1 MRIRKRRMRWGR
13 SEIAQGVDQWIGI
26 FLAIVICFFAL
37 QQSYG
42 AQNMHDITQ
51 AEPDHL
57 AVHTM
62 ERQQGSFLDI
72 LGRSELTQSEQA
84 RLTVSARITRLNAE
98 RNVIL
103 WAGLASGFAGN
114 ATRVEWCYCRS
125 DIWVC
130 DCTNDALTESTS
142 RRPAYA
148 RLLDRAVRVWRAEK
162 VALLGR

>member
-51 AEPDHL
+51 
-57 AVHTM
+57 
-62 ERQQGSFLDI
+62 QGSFLDI
-72 LGRSELTQSEQA
+72 LGRSELTQLEQA

-114 ATRVEWCYCRS
+114 ATRIYLASCRIENIFVRSHAWIMAYIHWQDGEKAS
-125 DIWVC
+125 DS
-130 DCTNDALTESTS
+130 L
-142 RRPAYA
+142 
-148 RLLDRAVRVWRAEK
+148 K
-162 VALLGR
+162 

>member
-1 MRIRKRRMRWGR
+1 MRIQKSRMRWGR

-37 QQSYG
+37 QQGYG
-42 AQNMHDITQ
+42 VQNMHDITQ

-84 RLTVSARITRLNAE
+84 RLTVSARITRLNATSFCGQDLQVDLSGM
-98 RNVIL
+98 RPGFIWHPAVSKTYLCAAMRGL
-103 WAGLASGFAGN
+103 WHTYTGRMGKKL
-114 ATRVEWCYCRS
+114 
-125 DIWVC
+125 
-130 DCTNDALTESTS
+130 LT
-142 RRPAYA
+142 
-148 RLLDRAVRVWRAEK
+148 L
-162 VALLGR
+162 

>member
-1 MRIRKRRMRWGR
+1 MRIQKSRMRC
-13 SEIAQGVDQWIGI
+13 VGI
-26 FLAIVICFFAL
+26 FLAVVICFFAL

-72 LGRSELTQSEQA
+72 LGRSELTQFEQA

-98 RNVIL
+98 RNIIL
-103 WAGLASGFAGN
+103 WAGLASGFASNFWNVFPARPKAAPQKIAASMRGRRRVLIVN
-114 ATRVEWCYCRS
+114 AAPFVS
-125 DIWVC
+125 FPF
-130 DCTNDALTESTS
+130 NTS
-142 RRPAYA
+142 RTVPGIYM
-148 RLLDRAVRVWRAEK
+148 VFP
-162 VALLGR
+162 

>member
-84 RLTVSARITRLNAE
+84 RLTVRARAHAAE
-98 RNVIL
+98 CRTQHHFVGRTCKRICRKCYPDL
-103 WAGLASGFAGN
+103 SGHPAVSKTYLCAAMRGSWH
-114 ATRVEWCYCRS
+114 TYTGRMGKKL
-125 DIWVC
+125 
-130 DCTNDALTESTS
+130 LT
-142 RRPAYA
+142 
-148 RLLDRAVRVWRAEK
+148 L
-162 VALLGR
+162 

>member
-1 MRIRKRRMRWGR
+1 MPGKGGNHADTKKPDAVCRHLFG
-13 SEIAQGVDQWIGI
+13 GCH
-26 FLAIVICFFAL
+26 LFFC
-37 QQSYG
+37 G
-42 AQNMHDITQ
+42 AANMYDITQ

-114 ATRVEWCYCRS
+114 ATRIYLASCRIENIFVRSHAWIMAYIHWQDGEKAS
-125 DIWVC
+125 DS
-130 DCTNDALTESTS
+130 L
-142 RRPAYA
+142 
-148 RLLDRAVRVWRAEK
+148 K
-162 VALLGR
+162 

>member
-37 QQSYG
+37 QQGYG
-42 AQNMHDITQ
+42 VQNMHDITQ

-72 LGRSELTQSEQA
+72 LGRSELTQLEQA
-84 RLTVSARITRLNAE
+84 RLTVSARITRECRTQRHFVGRTCKRICRECYPNLSG
-98 RNVIL
+98 IL
-103 WAGLASGFAGN
+103 PYRKHICAQPCVDYGIHTLAGWGKSF
-114 ATRVEWCYCRS
+114 
-125 DIWVC
+125 
-130 DCTNDALTESTS
+130 
-142 RRPAYA
+142 
-148 RLLDRAVRVWRAEK
+148 
-162 VALLGR
+162 

>member
-42 AQNMHDITQ
+42 VQNMYDITQ

-72 LGRSELTQSEQA
+72 LGRSELTQFEQA
-84 RLTVSARITRLNAE
+84 RLTVRARVTRLNAE
-98 RNVIL
+98 RNIIL

-114 ATRVEWCYCRS
+114 ATRIYLASCRTGENAIIRS
-125 DIWVC
+125 GCLECKVLC
-130 DCTNDALTESTS
+130 SYGN
-142 RRPAYA
+142 RRIIDHLFHAYKA
-148 RLLDRAVRVWRAEK
+148 KLCHVS
-162 VALLGR
+162 G

>member
-1 MRIRKRRMRWGR
+1 MRIQKSRMRC
-13 SEIAQGVDQWIGI
+13 VGI
-26 FLAIVICFFAL
+26 FLAVVICFFAV
-37 QQSYG
+37 QQSYSV
-42 AQNMHDITQ
+42 QNMYDITQ

-114 ATRVEWCYCRS
+114 ATRIY
-125 DIWVC
+125 
-130 DCTNDALTESTS
+130 LGH
-142 RRPAYA
+142 PAVSKTYLCA
-148 RLLDRAVRVWRAEK
+148 AMRGSWHTYTGRMGKKLLNSLK
-162 VALLGR
+162 

>member
-37 QQSYG
+37 QQGYG
-42 AQNMHDITQ
+42 VQNMHDITQ

-72 LGRSELTQSEQA
+72 LGRSELTQFEQA
-84 RLTVSARITRLNAE
+84 RLTVRARVTRLNAE
-98 RNVIL
+98 RNIIL

-114 ATRVEWCYCRS
+114 ATRIYLASCRIENIFVRSHAWIMAYIHWQDGEKAS
-125 DIWVC
+125 DS
-130 DCTNDALTESTS
+130 L
-142 RRPAYA
+142 
-148 RLLDRAVRVWRAEK
+148 K
-162 VALLGR
+162 

>member
-103 WAGLASGFAGN
+103 WAGLASGF
-114 ATRVEWCYCRS
+114 
-125 DIWVC
+125 IWHPAVSKTYLC
-130 DCTNDALTESTS
+130 AAMRGSWHTYTGRMGKKLLT
-142 RRPAYA
+142 
-148 RLLDRAVRVWRAEK
+148 L
-162 VALLGR
+162 

>member
-1 MRIRKRRMRWGR
+1 MRIRKRRMRC
-13 SEIAQGVDQWIGI
+13 VGI
-26 FLAIVICFFAL
+26 FLAVVICFFAV

-84 RLTVSARITRLNAE
+84 RLTVSARVTRLNAVGRTCKRICRE
-98 RNVIL
+98 CYPDLSGIL
-103 WAGLASGFAGN
+103 PYRKHICAQPCVDHGIHTLAGWGKSF
-114 ATRVEWCYCRS
+114 
-125 DIWVC
+125 
-130 DCTNDALTESTS
+130 
-142 RRPAYA
+142 
-148 RLLDRAVRVWRAEK
+148 
-162 VALLGR
+162 

>member
-1 MRIRKRRMRWGR
+1 MRIQKSRMRC
-13 SEIAQGVDQWIGI
+13 VGI
-26 FLAIVICFFAL
+26 FLAVVICFFAV

-42 AQNMHDITQ
+42 VQNMHDITQ

-84 RLTVSARITRLNAE
+84 RLTVRARLTRLNAE

-103 WAGLASGFAGN
+103 WAGLASGFAGF
-114 ATRVEWCYCRS
+114 
-125 DIWVC
+125 IWHPAVSKTYLC
-130 DCTNDALTESTS
+130 AAMRGSWHTYTGRMGKKLLT
-142 RRPAYA
+142 
-148 RLLDRAVRVWRAEK
+148 L
-162 VALLGR
+162 

>member
-72 LGRSELTQSEQA
+72 LGRSELTQLEQA

-114 ATRVEWCYCRS
+114 AT
-125 DIWVC
+125 
-130 DCTNDALTESTS
+130 
-142 RRPAYA
+142 
-148 RLLDRAVRVWRAEK
+148 LL
-162 VALLGR
+162 

>member
-1 MRIRKRRMRWGR
+1 MRIQKSRMRWGR

-37 QQSYG
+37 QQGYG
-42 AQNMHDITQ
+42 VQNMHDITQ

-98 RNVIL
+98 RNVIFVGRTCKRICRECYPDL
-103 WAGLASGFAGN
+103 SGILPYRKHICAQPCVDHGIHTLAGWGKSF
-114 ATRVEWCYCRS
+114 
-125 DIWVC
+125 
-130 DCTNDALTESTS
+130 
-142 RRPAYA
+142 
-148 RLLDRAVRVWRAEK
+148 
-162 VALLGR
+162 

>member
-1 MRIRKRRMRWGR
+1 MPGKGGNHADTKEPDAVCRHLFGGCHM
-13 SEIAQGVDQWIGI
+13 
-26 FLAIVICFFAL
+26 FFAV

-72 LGRSELTQSEQA
+72 LGRSELTQFEQA

-98 RNVIL
+98 RNIIL

-114 ATRVEWCYCRS
+114 ATRIYLASCRIENIFVRS
-125 DIWVC
+125 HAWIMAYIHWQDGEKL
-130 DCTNDALTESTS
+130 LT
-142 RRPAYA
+142 
-148 RLLDRAVRVWRAEK
+148 L
-162 VALLGR
+162 

>member
-1 MRIRKRRMRWGR
+1 MRIQKSRMRC
-13 SEIAQGVDQWIGI
+13 VGI
-26 FLAIVICFFAL
+26 FLAVVICFFAV
-37 QQSYG
+37 QQSYSV
-42 AQNMHDITQ
+42 QNMYDITQ

-103 WAGLASGFAGN
+103 CRTCKRICRECYPDLSGILPYRKHICAQPCVDHGIHTLAGWGKSF
-114 ATRVEWCYCRS
+114 
-125 DIWVC
+125 
-130 DCTNDALTESTS
+130 
-142 RRPAYA
+142 
-148 RLLDRAVRVWRAEK
+148 
-162 VALLGR
+162 

>member
-72 LGRSELTQSEQA
+72 LGRSELTQSA
-84 RLTVSARITRLNAE
+84 RQCTDHAAECRTQRHFVCRTCKRICRECYPNLSG
-98 RNVIL
+98 IL
-103 WAGLASGFAGN
+103 PYRKHICAQPCVDYGIHTLAGWGKSF
-114 ATRVEWCYCRS
+114 
-125 DIWVC
+125 
-130 DCTNDALTESTS
+130 
-142 RRPAYA
+142 
-148 RLLDRAVRVWRAEK
+148 
-162 VALLGR
+162 

>member
-72 LGRSELTQSEQA
+72 LGRSELTQLEQA

-98 RNVIL
+98 RNVQADLPGMLPEFIWHPAVSKTYLCAAMRGL
-103 WAGLASGFAGN
+103 WHTYTGRMGKKL
-114 ATRVEWCYCRS
+114 
-125 DIWVC
+125 
-130 DCTNDALTESTS
+130 LT
-142 RRPAYA
+142 
-148 RLLDRAVRVWRAEK
+148 L
-162 VALLGR
+162 

>member
-1 MRIRKRRMRWGR
+1 MRIQKSRMRC
-13 SEIAQGVDQWIGI
+13 VGI
-26 FLAIVICFFAL
+26 FLAVVICFFAV

-72 LGRSELTQSEQA
+72 LGRSELTQFEQA

-114 ATRVEWCYCRS
+114 ATRIYLPYRKHICAQPCVDYGIHTLAGWGKS
-125 DIWVC
+125 F
-130 DCTNDALTESTS
+130 
-142 RRPAYA
+142 
-148 RLLDRAVRVWRAEK
+148 
-162 VALLGR
+162 